1 MSQEGLDR
9 PKLHAAAVGDRD
21 LSAPRTCFKPVN
33 SNGPQQY
40 IGGWRSSQFPP
51 TNPDWDSFGSSRR
64 VIAGLHDSPQS
75 HGLSVE
81 FPKLRALRPST
92 RDMWT
97 FGRRYSAL
105 TTPSSTTNT
114 ITFRAAERTGARRMT
129 DGSSFSIQSL
139 IAVHLSLTSSVRG
152 KYPEIDY
159 SYLPML
165 IIVA

>member
-81 FPKLRALRPST
+81 FSKVAGFKTLDEGHVDVWPTVQRLDHTLVDYEYDYFPRGRANWRS
-92 RDMWT
+92 W
-97 FGRRYSAL
+97 
-105 TTPSSTTNT
+105 
-114 ITFRAAERTGARRMT
+114 
-129 DGSSFSIQSL
+129 FSIQSL
-139 IAVHLSLTSSVRG
+139 IAVHLSLTSCVRG

-159 SYLPML
+159 SC
-165 IIVA
+165 